1 MKISPNKIILAV
13 LVLLATTLLSWNGF
27 NNPKPIYKTS
37 SDQMSEFDYSQLQEQ
52 NEIDAYNAN
61 YDYDFGVI
69 VPNLNSRV
77 PPAED
82 VLVQKIQGDNSH
94 LLMMAY
100 YPKER
105 YPGHFVTIKQF
116 GTNIDFRDDGLG
128 DDKKA
133 GDGLFTG
140 KIYADVNDFRKTAVN
155 MDEEMKKSGQK
166 QFRFVH
172 RAMTYNPDELESFDV
187 KKLDNYSPVSVTS
200 LSQAGITKIDD
211 SVRKS
216 CIFITDL
223 KVVEDPARTWN
234 PCTQTGNVN
243 GPWTMKTLLKELA
256 KKTPASVITDSALS
270 DFVKNSWFANYQKRK
285 IINSDTVKARKL
297 VNDKILDPW
306 IAKSEAAGGRPGQLD
321 FRFCPF
327 KLTGIANRFDLR
339 ERFSTIAAG
348 EGRYTFNLI
357 NSSCTDKEDFTVVI
371 EYAVNY
377 PDICDTLRTWAQK
390 WYDLKNYEM
399 GSSAY
404 NAALNKI
411 TDYFSYCGSTPSK
424 INQSSLQTLRTN
436 DRALSPNPIICEF
449 REFILGLTSNVL
461 FQREVTHHPA
471 DIYNAKVDNAATRR
485 LANWANS
492 NSANINA
499 DVYQVPS
506 FWQDSPF
513 RAGKVQILGPTTGS
527 NLPNVYYWDA
537 TSDKNGLAY
546 ITNNTTRQ
554 VFSLNTC
561 TGCHSG
567 ETQTNFTHVDPVFF
581 GTQATLSGFLT
592 GKPGQGGSYDWDLNP
607 NNDSILIKDPALR
620 PTPNPKLRGFNDI
633 LRRARDL
640 KDYATTPCGSVLAIR
655 NELMFNSG
663 VAVH

>member
-1 MKISPNKIILAV
+1 MKISTNNIIVTV
-13 LVLLATTLLSWNGF
+13 LVVLTTTLLSWNGF
-27 NNPKPIYKTS
+27 NSPMPTYKNAQEHL
-37 SDQMSEFDYSQLQEQ
+37 SDFDYPGLQQQ
-52 NEIDAYNAN
+52 NFIDAYDA
-61 YDYDFGVI
+61 DYGFDLGAI
-69 VPNLNSRV
+69 VPTVNSKV
-77 PPAED
+77 PAAED
-82 VLVQKIQGDNSH
+82 VLVQKIPGDNSH

-105 YPGHFVTIKQF
+105 YPGHFLTIKQF
-116 GTNIDFRDDGLG
+116 GTNIEFRDDGQG

-140 KIYADVNDFRKTAVN
+140 KIYADVNDFRKTAVS

-166 QFRFVH
+166 PFRFVH
-172 RAMTYNPDELESFDV
+172 RVISYMPDELESFDV
-187 KKLDNYSPVSVTS
+187 KKLDSYSPVSIAS
-200 LSQAGITKIDD
+200 LQPTISKIDD
-211 SVRKS
+211 SVSKN

-223 KVVEDPARTWN
+223 KVVEDPTRTWN
-234 PCTQTGNVN
+234 PCAQTGNVD
-243 GPWTMKTLLKELA
+243 GPWTMKTLMKELA
-256 KKTPASVITDSALS
+256 KKTPTSVVTDSALS

-306 IAKSEAAGGRPGQLD
+306 ILKSESAGGPTGQLD

-390 WYDLKNYEM
+390 WYDLKNYEI

-404 NAALNKI
+404 NTALNKI
-411 TDYFSYCGSTPSK
+411 TDYYSYCGSSPTR
-424 INQSSLQTLRTN
+424 INQSSLQTVRSN
-436 DRALSPNPIICEF
+436 DRALSPNPITCEF

-461 FQREVTHHPA
+461 FEREITHHPA
-471 DIYNAKVDNAATRR
+471 DRYNAQVDNAAVRR

-499 DVYQVPS
+499 DAYEVPS

-527 NLPNVYYWDA
+527 NLPNVYHWDA
-537 TSDKNGLAY
+537 TTDKNGLAY

-561 TGCHSG
+561 TGCHAG

-581 GTQATLSGFLT
+581 GTKATLSGFLT

-640 KDYATTPCGSVLAIR
+640 KDYATTACGSPLAIR
-655 NELMFNSG
+655 NELMFSSG
-663 VAVH
+663 VLSH